1 MCLGSTDT
9 KVKMPEP
16 KEQPDPIPA
25 PLPPKEIPAPKPLT
39 DPGDSV
45 DIRIGSAAK
54 DSTSRRDR
62 DQDTAGSAESLTISS
77 NQGLNL

>member
-25 PLPPKEIPAPKPLT
+25 PPPPTEIAAPKPLT
-39 DPGDSV
+39 DPGDTV

-54 DSTSRRDR
+54 GSTSRRDR
-62 DQDTAGSAESLTISS
+62 DQDTTGSTESLTISS

>member
-16 KEQPDPIPA
+16 KEQPDPLPA
-25 PLPPKEIPAPKPLT
+25 PPPPKEIPVPKALT
-39 DPGDSV
+39 DPGDAV

-54 DSTSRRDR
+54 ESTSRRDR
-62 DQDTAGSAESLTISS
+62 DQNTAGSTESLTISS
-77 NQGLNL
+77 NQGLNI